1 MLISKSNYTQIIIFL
16 IISNFILWDY
26 FQGVYQL
33 RFLFLLSV
41 PLLIFVKN
49 NHNVFNKKY
58 FITSLLIGLILLVH
72 LYFSSLSIDKPIQN
86 ISIIKILIIT
96 FFIYSMLFSLEI
108 FYKEFDKIIKYALVI
123 ILIYYCFEL
132 FLNFSSMEPDH
143 LTFGLLNNCYNGF
156 QVRYSNLFAEDSH
169 LGMIV
174 AAFIISAIIIN
185 IKKKKSVYIFILLI
199 LLIILITLYSLS
211 ITFIASMMIGSFLA
225 FLKVSGFKNK
235 IFFITLIIIG
245 FVVIKHYTQCA
256 SKLVNVAMGLYE
268 KVQVMYPQLFIESDI
283 IDIKTLETSLIT
295 KTPDDTSLITKTPDE
310 NKVDTAVNNKR
321 VKIIAQFLEKKLLNS
336 YSYYEA
342 KKTVDYNPGQEL
354 SPSIGIN
361 EIEKK
366 FYNVST
372 AVYMNSLEVLDN
384 TIKNYPLGIG
394 FDNYY
399 FVFQKYTDEA
409 IEEANLERSVLAAVR
424 VLNQNDASNNFVKL
438 SAEFGLFSLIFYF
451 ILILFFFSKKIK
463 VEIKIFLLTII
474 ITQVFVRGA
483 GYFNGGFILA
493 TITLLLLQFKK
504 K

>member
-1 MLISKSNYTQIIIFL
+1 M
-16 IISNFILWDY
+16 
-26 FQGVYQL
+26 
-33 RFLFLLSV
+33 
-41 PLLIFVKN
+41 
-49 NHNVFNKKY
+49 
-58 FITSLLIGLILLVH
+58 
-72 LYFSSLSIDKPIQN
+72 
-86 ISIIKILIIT
+86 
-96 FFIYSMLFSLEI
+96 
-108 FYKEFDKIIKYALVI
+108 
-123 ILIYYCFEL
+123 
-132 FLNFSSMEPDH
+132 
-143 LTFGLLNNCYNGF
+143 
-156 QVRYSNLFAEDSH
+156 
-169 LGMIV
+169 
-174 AAFIISAIIIN
+174 
-185 IKKKKSVYIFILLI
+185 
-199 LLIILITLYSLS
+199 
-211 ITFIASMMIGSFLA
+211 
-225 FLKVSGFKNK
+225 
-235 IFFITLIIIG
+235 
-245 FVVIKHYTQCA
+245 
-256 SKLVNVAMGLYE
+256 
-268 KVQVMYPQLFIESDI
+268 
-283 IDIKTLETSLIT
+283 
-295 KTPDDTSLITKTPDE
+295 
-310 NKVDTAVNNKR
+310 
-321 VKIIAQFLEKKLLNS
+321 
-336 YSYYEA
+336 
-342 KKTVDYNPGQEL
+342 